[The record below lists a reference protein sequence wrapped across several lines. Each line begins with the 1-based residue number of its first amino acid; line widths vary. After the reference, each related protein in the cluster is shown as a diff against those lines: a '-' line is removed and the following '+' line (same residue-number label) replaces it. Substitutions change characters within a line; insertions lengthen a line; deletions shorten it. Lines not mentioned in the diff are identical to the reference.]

1 MRFSSKHHPKVVD
14 FHAYICQHLPSNA
27 KTHHVAPHV
36 SWKTI
41 NTSPR
46 ELQNHTY
53 GFLPTQHNRSP
64 WSMPR
69 ALAGS
74 SVEHNFGGAKM
85 STGEMF
91 LALTIFML
99 TAFLVALIAEDD
111 DDTGGMA

>member
-1 MRFSSKHHPKVVD
+1 
-14 FHAYICQHLPSNA
+14 
-27 KTHHVAPHV
+27 
-36 SWKTI
+36 
-41 NTSPR
+41 
-46 ELQNHTY
+46 
-53 GFLPTQHNRSP
+53 
-64 WSMPR
+64 MPR

-74 SVEHNFGGAKM
+74 NAAHNFGGAKM